1 LIGYV
6 NRNSQE
12 VTLMPRLKEIAKKG
26 SAPSKILHM
35 ALPDEETLAFWKMTA
50 EDPAEFAAR
59 IAKFSRAVG
68 GKPMRNAVQS
78 SGRRWRDAAT
88 AARSLRPLGKVLVM
102 PMHSDFCSRSSSR

>member
-1 LIGYV
+1 
-6 NRNSQE
+6 
-12 VTLMPRLKEIAKKG
+12 MPRVEKVGKKL

-35 ALPDEETLAFWKMTA
+35 ALPDEKTLAFWRATA
-50 EDPAEFAAR
+50 DDPHEYAAR

-88 AARSLRPLGKVLVM
+88 ALRSLRPLGKVLVM
-102 PMHSDFCSRSSSR
+102 PKNRSRG